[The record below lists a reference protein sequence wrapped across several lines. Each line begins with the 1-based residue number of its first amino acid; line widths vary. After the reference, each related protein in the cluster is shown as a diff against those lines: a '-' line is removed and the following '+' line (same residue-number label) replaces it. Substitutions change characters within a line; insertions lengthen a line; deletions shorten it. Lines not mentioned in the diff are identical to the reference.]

1 MGNDDGESMK
11 NQENKKKVRKENQ
24 EMGKKN
30 YIQVAKYL
38 INIIP
43 WQIHELLSGYF
54 GYLPSN

>member
-30 YIQVAKYL
+30 YIQVL
-38 INIIP
+38 
-43 WQIHELLSGYF
+43 
-54 GYLPSN
+54 